1 MCLINMKQKFYNYT
15 RARVLSNSF
24 TDKALKWKTEP
35 DMHLI
40 MRDGDNIK

>member
-1 MCLINMKQKFYNYT
+1 MKEKFYNST

-24 TDKALKWKTEP
+24 TGKALEWKKEH
-35 DMHLI
+35 DMLL